1 MLASPIISWK
11 KSVQWIEKI
20 RGGCIMILPYYGKEP
35 QIADSAFIAKGV
47 VISGD
52 VSIGE
57 QASIWYNT
65 VIRGDVSPTII
76 GNRVNI
82 QDNCTLHQ
90 SPNLPLVLEDDVTVG
105 HNAILHSCHIK
116 RGALIGMGAIILDGA
131 EIGEEAM
138 VGAGALVPPGKK
150 VPPRTL
156 VVGSPAKILRELTDA
171 DFAELE
177 RIRQTYVDKGQYYK
191 QLEKDLY

>member
-1 MLASPIISWK
+1 
-11 KSVQWIEKI
+11 
-20 RGGCIMILPYYGKEP
+20 MILPYYGKEP

-90 SPNLPLVLEDDVTVG
+90 SPNLPLILEDDVTVG